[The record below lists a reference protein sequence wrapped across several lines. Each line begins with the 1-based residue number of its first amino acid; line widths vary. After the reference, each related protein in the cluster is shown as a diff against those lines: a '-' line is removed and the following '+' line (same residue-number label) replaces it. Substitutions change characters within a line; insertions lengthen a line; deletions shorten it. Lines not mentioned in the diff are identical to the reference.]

1 MSADSNMAPDN
12 AMWNPPIKL
21 PYLIHFCSKVQLVVR
36 FWPNEAMSAHT
47 PHLHHTLYSSDYTVQ
62 TCLCEVRKFGQKLV
76 CAKFASL
83 DNKIVES
90 INDQSQYQQRI

>member
-36 FWPNEAMSAHT
+36 FWPNEAISVA
-47 PHLHHTLYSSDYTVQ
+47 
-62 TCLCEVRKFGQKLV
+62 GQY
-76 CAKFASL
+76 
-83 DNKIVES
+83 DPI
-90 INDQSQYQQRI
+90 Y